1 MRVRVAKPGIDRD
14 RNARVRAAGQLDRR
28 RFRQP
33 PAGRRPGRE
42 RAWRCQ
48 RKCSHRVR
56 LATDVPR
63 NASRGSNDRIVV
75 ETVRGTNHSAR
86 RSGRIPC
93 HANPRRDVIA
103 IARPLVR
110 SRHASD
116 AERLGRKELPLV
128 AHACPQTDSRV
139 NLPHVF
145 RKERQVAIVVGRA
158 RVAVALHVC
167 EREAK
172 RNRLDRRDRGWKR
185 CTRRKSRE
193 DVAAAEVKRQRLIQP
208 LDDADV
214 GTDLE
219 QMLAA
224 AVAERVH
231 ELIAD
236 VVPRR
241 WREALSA
248 EARDARDLDRRTTF
262 VFAVAGAVAS
272 GVERRYG
279 LIAPGHQEARF
290 VDELRRRDEIVRDG
304 AHDVGRIEHRGAAPR
319 HQPAE
324 RLDVLVQFAGA
335 VDPDA
340 QPLTAADVLIELAEP
355 LRGTHLIWHV
365 AGVEAEAGRPQDLC
379 WCPERHLRL
388 KRMGDVR
395 LIVYRDEI
403 VGVDL
408 LALDRSKVEQPITP
422 HRASERGAVLLLTEW
437 RLLHSNRIAK
447 EVEALEVVLRIQGV
461 VAEEIVRAAARGVG
475 PAPGHDV
482 DDAA

>member
-1 MRVRVAKPGIDRD
+1 M
-14 RNARVRAAGQLDRR
+14 
-28 RFRQP
+28 
-33 PAGRRPGRE
+33 
-42 RAWRCQ
+42 
-48 RKCSHRVR
+48 
-56 LATDVPR
+56 
-63 NASRGSNDRIVV
+63 
-75 ETVRGTNHSAR
+75 
-86 RSGRIPC
+86 
-93 HANPRRDVIA
+93 
-103 IARPLVR
+103 
-110 SRHASD
+110 
-116 AERLGRKELPLV
+116 
-128 AHACPQTDSRV
+128 
-139 NLPHVF
+139 
-145 RKERQVAIVVGRA
+145 
-158 RVAVALHVC
+158 
-167 EREAK
+167 
-172 RNRLDRRDRGWKR
+172 
-185 CTRRKSRE
+185 
-193 DVAAAEVKRQRLIQP
+193 KRQRLIQP

-355 LRGTHLIWHV
+355 LRCTHLIWHV
-365 AGVEAEAGRPQDLC
+365 AGVEAEAGRPQDLR

-408 LALDRSKVEQPITP
+408 LALDRPK
-422 HRASERGAVLLLTEW
+422 
-437 RLLHSNRIAK
+437 
-447 EVEALEVVLRIQGV
+447 
-461 VAEEIVRAAARGVG
+461 
-475 PAPGHDV
+475 
-482 DDAA
+482 